1 LKIIGDK
8 GLATPDIQYLT
19 PSQVGGIRS
28 NATSPGK
35 SPGEHTMANGEVSMS
50 SRERAKASNAT
61 SPGKSPG
68 EHTMANG
75 EVSMSSRER
84 GAAGG
89 VASHATSPGKSQ
101 GEHTM
106 ANGKVSMSSKER
118 AKASHVTSPGKSP
131 GEHTMANGKVSMS
144 SKERLANASAH
155 MTSEDRRKS
164 MLVRPMN
171 GTAHLNPNAEEDFIH
186 HCAMAKK
193 LFEQV
198 SRYYLLLTIKQLY

>member
-28 NATSPGK
+28 
-35 SPGEHTMANGEVSMS
+35 H
-50 SRERAKASNAT
+50 AT

-84 GAAGG
+84 GAAGAK
-89 VASHATSPGKSQ
+89 ASHATSPD
-101 GEHTM
+101 
-106 ANGKVSMSSKER
+106 
-118 AKASHVTSPGKSP
+118 KSP

-144 SKERLANASAH
+144 SKERMANASAH
-155 MTSEDRRKS
+155 LTLEDCRKR

-171 GTAHLNPNAEEDFIH
+171 GTAHLNPNAEEDFID
-186 HCAMAKK
+186 HCATAKE
-193 LFEQV
+193 LFEKV
-198 SRYYLLLTIKQLY
+198 SR